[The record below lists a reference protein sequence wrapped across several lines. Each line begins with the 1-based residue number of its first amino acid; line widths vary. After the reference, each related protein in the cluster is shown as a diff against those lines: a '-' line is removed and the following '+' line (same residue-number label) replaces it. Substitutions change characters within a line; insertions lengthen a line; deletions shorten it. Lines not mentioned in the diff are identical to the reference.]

1 MKWNRILYLDVKT
14 TALDPKVA
22 NILEMAFVKEVNGGQ
37 VGDIQSLKV
46 QPILHFEDK
55 LYGEHTLDT
64 FCETYNSKYHDGDV
78 KCLKPFRFPGK
89 SPLFMYA
96 KESLTC
102 NLPAPKVADP
112 SSWVL
117 DKTRMPAKK
126 ALMFLIEY
134 LDDIVNPMDRWVLV
148 GHNVKF
154 HFEVLT
160 WWAIRLLGQEGADK
174 QLLNKLN
181 KFVTLDTLSLVRWF
195 QYAGKVTSETAKLGD
210 AAASLG
216 ISTKGLHSAEGD
228 VKLIQ
233 DIVWRL
239 VKAPPDFGIPF

>member
-1 MKWNRILYLDVKT
+1 MKWNRILYFDVKT
-14 TALDPKVA
+14 TALDYKVA
-22 NILEMAFVKEVNGGQ
+22 SVLEMAFVKEVSGGQ
-37 VGDIQSLKV
+37 VGEVQSLKI

-55 LYGEHTLDT
+55 LYGEQTLDD
-64 FCETYNSKYHDGDV
+64 FCSTYNKSYHDGDV
-78 KCLKPFRFPGK
+78 KCLKTFGFKGT
-89 SPLFMYA
+89 PLFMYA

-117 DKTRMPAKK
+117 DKARMPAKK
-126 ALMFLIEY
+126 ALMTLIDY

-148 GHNVKF
+148 GHNIKF
-154 HFEVLT
+154 HLDVLT
-160 WWAIRLLGQEGADK
+160 WWATRLLGQKEADK

-195 QYAGKVTSETAKLGD
+195 QYSGRVSSETAKLGD
-210 AAASLG
+210 VASSLG
-216 ISTKGLHSAEGD
+216 ISTVDLHSAEGD

-239 VKAPPDFGIPF
+239 MKAPSDFEIPF